1 MPNPLSDSRVVQ
13 AVARRLKPFVS
24 ASFRTWITHAIE
36 APLVAHDI
44 TRLAQIYGTD
54 KWKTGFAALYGRR
67 LAQSRRRIRTVL
79 EIGIG
84 GAEKPNAG
92 GGSLRMWKRYLPHA
106 QIYGIDIHKKNINEP
121 RITIFQGSQSDR
133 EFLEQ
138 VAARIGPVDLLIDD
152 GSHIGDHIHVSFDTL
167 FPKVRPGGLYVIED
181 LHTSY
186 WSKYSGGPPGLPGTG
201 MALIKS
207 LADGMHHQSFEI
219 ESYQPGYADEH
230 VASVHLYPRIAFI
243 EKRG

>member
-1 MPNPLSDSRVVQ
+1 MPNPLSDNRLVQ
-13 AVARRLKPFVS
+13 SVIKRLKPYVS
-24 ASFRTWITHAIE
+24 ADFRAWAKRAIE

-54 KWKTGFAALYGRR
+54 KGQTGFAALYGRR
-67 LAQSRRRIRTVL
+67 LADSRRRIRTVL

-106 QIYGIDIHKKNINEP
+106 QIYGIDIHKKNIHEP

-138 VAARIGPVDLLIDD
+138 VAARIGPIDLLIDD
-152 GSHIGDHIHVSFDTL
+152 GSHIGDDIHVSFEAL
-167 FPKVRPGGLYVIED
+167 FPKVSPGGLYVIED

-186 WSKYSGGPPGLPGTG
+186 WPKYCGGAPGLPGTG
-201 MALIKS
+201 IALIKS
-207 LADGMHHQSFEI
+207 LTDGMHHDAFQDEL
-219 ESYQPGYADEH
+219 YQASYADEH
-230 VASVHLYPRIAFI
+230 VASIHLHSRIAFI
-243 EKRG
+243 EKRR